1 MVKQLLFLFVVI
13 ATLSS
18 CTGNTKNSTYT
29 IDELMSTIETQ
40 VGQEVKV
47 SGTVNHVCK
56 HAGRKCFIV
65 NENEDLSLQI
75 MAGGII
81 KSFDNDLVG
90 TKIEAVGVVKEHR
103 VEKEQIDER
112 EKTAQDLMQEEE
124 SSHEQCQ
131 AMLNNV
137 AQMREWM
144 NKNKKDY
151 YAIYYIDGI
160 KYKSL

>member
-1 MVKQLLFLFVVI
+1 MVKQLLFLFAVI
-13 ATLSS
+13 ALLS
-18 CTGNTKNSTYT
+18 CTANTSNTIYT

-56 HAGRKCFIV
+56 HSGMKCFIV
-65 NENEDLSLQI
+65 NEKEDLSLQI

-112 EKTAQDLMQEEE
+112 EKTAHDQMQEEE

-144 NKNKKDY
+144 EKNNKDY

-160 KYKSL
+160 RYKAL